1 MTDTTHSI
9 EPDTTDAQLDR
20 LLDAAAAAAP
30 LWEDRTPH
38 DRAAVLVAI
47 ADALE
52 AHADGLVAE
61 AIIETG
67 LPQAR
72 LSGELNRTCVQL
84 RMFAEELID
93 GTFLDV
99 IIDRADPDFV
109 LGARPDLRRYQIPV
123 GPVLVFAASNFP
135 FAFSVAGTDTA
146 SALAAGCPVVLKA
159 HPGHPRTSAAT
170 ADVVAG
176 ALSAAGAPDGTF
188 ALISGFRAGTR
199 ALEDPRIA
207 AAAFTGSVAG
217 GRALFDIAAARPNPI
232 PFFGELGSVNPA
244 VVTAG
249 ALDERAEAI
258 ASGFVGSFTLG
269 AGQFCT
275 KPGILLVPAG
285 SPITDQITT
294 LAQQVPAARML
305 TAKIAEGY
313 HNRIEEAAAAPGVE
327 VLVKGTASTGESGV
341 PEVTP
346 TLLRT
351 TAEQLVAQADTLLEE
366 SFGPAA
372 IIAEY
377 GTEDEVNR
385 VLNGVDGTLTVT
397 VHTRTEP
404 TPDEREQLRSLT
416 RIAATRAGRLVF
428 NGWPTGV
435 AVTPAQHHGGPYPAT
450 TAVSHT
456 SVGTTAIRRF
466 LRPVTYQDAPEVLLP
481 APIQERNPLAIPRT
495 VNSAGQSSTW
505 GRAQS

>member
-1 MTDTTHSI
+1 
-9 EPDTTDAQLDR
+9 
-20 LLDAAAAAAP
+20 
-30 LWEDRTPH
+30 
-38 DRAAVLVAI
+38 
-47 ADALE
+47 
-52 AHADGLVAE
+52 
-61 AIIETG
+61 
-67 LPQAR
+67 
-72 LSGELNRTCVQL
+72 
-84 RMFAEELID
+84 
-93 GTFLDV
+93 
-99 IIDRADPDFV
+99 
-109 LGARPDLRRYQIPV
+109 
-123 GPVLVFAASNFP
+123 
-135 FAFSVAGTDTA
+135 
-146 SALAAGCPVVLKA
+146 
-159 HPGHPRTSAAT
+159 
-170 ADVVAG
+170 
-176 ALSAAGAPDGTF
+176 
-188 ALISGFRAGTR
+188 

-285 SPITDQITT
+285 SPVTEQITA

-313 HNRIEEAAAAPGVE
+313 HHRIEEAAAAPGVE

-351 TAEQLVAQADTLLEE
+351 SAEQLVAQADTLLEE

-404 TPDEREQLRSLT
+404 TPDERDQLRRIT

-481 APIQERNPLAIPRT
+481 APIQERNPLEIPRT
-495 VNSAGQSSTW
+495 VNAAGESSTW

>member
-1 MTDTTHSI
+1 
-9 EPDTTDAQLDR
+9 
-20 LLDAAAAAAP
+20 
-30 LWEDRTPH
+30 
-38 DRAAVLVAI
+38 
-47 ADALE
+47 
-52 AHADGLVAE
+52 
-61 AIIETG
+61 
-67 LPQAR
+67 
-72 LSGELNRTCVQL
+72 
-84 RMFAEELID
+84 
-93 GTFLDV
+93 
-99 IIDRADPDFV
+99 
-109 LGARPDLRRYQIPV
+109 
-123 GPVLVFAASNFP
+123 
-135 FAFSVAGTDTA
+135 
-146 SALAAGCPVVLKA
+146 
-159 HPGHPRTSAAT
+159 
-170 ADVVAG
+170 
-176 ALSAAGAPDGTF
+176 
-188 ALISGFRAGTR
+188 
-199 ALEDPRIA
+199 
-207 AAAFTGSVAG
+207 
-217 GRALFDIAAARPNPI
+217 
-232 PFFGELGSVNPA
+232 
-244 VVTAG
+244 
-249 ALDERAEAI
+249 LDERAEAI

-285 SPITDQITT
+285 SPVTEQITA
-294 LAQQVPAARML
+294 LALQVPAARML

-313 HNRIEEAAAAPGVE
+313 HHRIEEATAVSGVE

-404 TPDEREQLRSLT
+404 NSDERDQLRRLT

-481 APIQERNPLAIPRT
+481 APIQERNPLEIPRT
-495 VNSAGQSSTW
+495 VNTAGESSTW

>member
-1 MTDTTHSI
+1 MTDTTHLA
-9 EPDTTDAQLDR
+9 DTTDEQLETV
-20 LLDAAAAAAP
+20 LAAATSAATYWA
-30 LWEDRTPH
+30 
-38 DRAAVLVAI
+38 DRAPHERATILTAV

-52 AHADGLVAE
+52 GQASALVGVAVE
-61 AIIETG
+61 ETG
-67 LPQAR
+67 LPEGR
-72 LSGELNRTCVQL
+72 LTGEMKRTSVQL

-109 LGARPDLRRYQIPV
+109 LGPRPDLRRYQIPV

-170 ADVVAG
+170 AAIVRD
-176 ALSAAGAPDGTF
+176 ALATAGAPEGVF
-188 ALISGFRAGTR
+188 ALITGFEAGVR
-199 ALEDPRIA
+199 ALKDPRITA
-207 AAAFTGSVAG
+207 AGFTGSVAG
-217 GRALFDIAAARPNPI
+217 GRALFDIAAARPIPI

-249 ALDERAEAI
+249 ALDERAEDI
-258 ASGFVGSFTLG
+258 ATGFVASFTLG

-275 KPGILLVPAG
+275 KPGILLVPTG
-285 SPITDQITT
+285 SPITDRITALT
-294 LAQQVPAARML
+294 QQVPAARML

-313 HNRIEEAAAAPGVE
+313 HHRIEDTAAVPGVE

-341 PEVTP
+341 PEVSP

-351 TAEQLVAQADTLLEE
+351 TAEHLGAHADTLLEE

-377 GTEDEVNR
+377 GTEDEVHR
-385 VLNGVDGTLTVT
+385 VLGRVDGTLTVT

-404 TPDEREQLRSLT
+404 TPEEQNELRRIT

-435 AVTPAQHHGGPYPAT
+435 AVTHAQHHGGPYPAT
-450 TAVSHT
+450 TAVAHT

-466 LRPVTYQDAPEVLLP
+466 LRPVTYQDAPEALIP
-481 APIQERNPLAIPRT
+481 APVQDRNPLQVPQA
-495 VNSAGQSSTW
+495 VNAAGESANW
-505 GRAQS
+505 GRSHS

>member
-9 EPDTTDAQLDR
+9 EQDTTDAQLDR

-38 DRAAVLVAI
+38 GRAAVLVAI
-47 ADALE
+47 ADALA

-61 AIIETG
+61 AISETG

-170 ADVVAG
+170 AEVVAG

-285 SPITDQITT
+285 SPVTEQITA

-313 HNRIEEAAAAPGVE
+313 HHRIEEATAVPDVE
-327 VLVKGTASTGESGV
+327 VLVKGTASTGENGV

-377 GTEDEVNR
+377 GTEDEVKR

-481 APIQERNPLAIPRT
+481 APIQERNPLEIPRT
-495 VNSAGQSSTW
+495 VNAAGESSTW